1 MLSMRSTLVLC
12 ALTLLLAAWACWAV
26 ATAGML
32 PAFWLANPALAP
44 HLVAGF
50 AIAVAAFAA
59 PFIFTQEE
67 LSAGGV
73 WLYMLKAA
81 QAALWLAIAA
91 AFMMLTVSR
100 VSPIN
105 SGGIAHASLWIFFAG
120 WCAIALNRIAPRAAN
135 AVLFLWLVALPVSAY
150 MLAEV
155 FLTSPAGGTGLAES
169 TAQQAAALRMAIR
182 CALNFSPGTGALGG
196 LTGSLADGSEYSFST
211 AAITMFAIAVVSIAI
226 ILRKEKNRS
235 AGATEQHPAPC

>member
-12 ALTLLLAAWACWAV
+12 ALTLLLAAWACWTV

-50 AIAVAAFAA
+50 AIAVAAIAA
-59 PFIFTQEE
+59 SLIFTQNE
-67 LSAGGV
+67 LSDDGG
-73 WLYMLKAA
+73 WLYQFKAA
-81 QAALWLAIAA
+81 QAALWIAIAA
-91 AFMMLTVSR
+91 AFIMLTVSR

-105 SGGIAHASLWIFFAG
+105 SGGIAHASLWIFFTG
-120 WCAIALNRIAPRAAN
+120 WCAITLNRIAPRAAT
-135 AVLFLWLVALPVSAY
+135 AVLFAWIVALPVSAY

-169 TAQQAAALRMAIR
+169 TAPQAAALRTAIH
-182 CALNFSPGTGALGG
+182 CALNFSPGTGAIGG
-196 LTGSLADGSEYSFST
+196 LTGALADGTEYSFSS
-211 AAITMFAIAVVSIAI
+211 ALMAMCAIAAVSIAI
-226 ILRKEKNRS
+226 ILRTEKKRS
-235 AGATEQHPAPC
+235 SATAQYPAPC